1 MFKHILAPTDGS
13 KLSLKA
19 VDQAITLALET
30 GAKLSLVTVVASY
43 PMVYAGDGYVIQP
56 MSPKEWETSMNKHA
70 ATHLAA
76 AKKRA
81 TTRNLQV
88 NLITVMNDEPYSG
101 IIATAKKKKC
111 DLIMMA
117 SHGRRGLS
125 AMILGSETNKVLTHS
140 TIPVLVW
147 R

>member
-1 MFKHILAPTDGS
+1 
-13 KLSLKA
+13 
-19 VDQAITLALET
+19 
-30 GAKLSLVTVVASY
+30 
-43 PMVYAGDGYVIQP
+43 
-56 MSPKEWETSMNKHA
+56 MSKHA
-70 ATHLAA
+70 ASHLAA

-81 TTRNLQV
+81 AAKNLPV
-88 NLITVMNDEPYSG
+88 NLITVMNDEPYTG
-101 IIATAKKKKC
+101 IINTAKSKKC